1 MIDRDLAYHLYQT
14 MVRIRTFEEAVG
26 KWFYRGKIPGFV
38 HLYVGEEAIAAGVC
52 SVLRPDDYIGC
63 THRGHGHVIA
73 KGADTKRMMA
83 ELFGRATGYCKGRG
97 GSMHL
102 ADFSLGILGT
112 NGILAGGVGMATGVG
127 LGSKLTG
134 SDRVAVAFIGDAASN
149 QGVVWESMNLA
160 ALWKLPVLFVIEDN
174 GFSEYTPAAELSSS
188 LDFAGRAAAWG
199 GVAASLVDG
208 NDVVAVH
215 ETASTAVR
223 RARAG
228 EGPSLI
234 NCRTYRWKAHNEGEE
249 AVIGEWSYRTKEE
262 LDRWKERDPIVRFE
276 RRAFEAGW
284 FSQGDMETIH
294 VDAEAEAEAAVTFAQ
309 ESPMPSPDDAFR
321 GVFSEQEIDLHA

>member
-1 MIDRDLAYHLYQT
+1 MNRELALGLYQT
-14 MVRIRTFEEAVG
+14 MVRIRTFEEAVS

-38 HLYVGEEAIAAGVC
+38 HLYIGEEAIAAGVC
-52 SVLRPDDYIGC
+52 AELRKDDCIGS

-83 ELFGRATGYCKGRG
+83 ELFGRATGYCKGKG
-97 GSMHL
+97 GSMHV
-102 ADFSLGILGT
+102 ADFSQGILGT
-112 NGILAGGVGMATGVG
+112 NGVLAGGVAMATGIG

-134 SDRVAVAFIGDAASN
+134 TDRVAAAFIGDAAAN

-160 ALWKLPVLFVIEDN
+160 GLWKLPVIFVIEDN
-174 GFSEYTPAAELSSS
+174 GFGEYTPATELSSS
-188 LDFAGRAAAWG
+188 LDYAGRAAAWG

-215 ETASTAVR
+215 EAAETAVR

-249 AVIGEWSYRTKEE
+249 AVIGDWSYRSKEDLE
-262 LDRWKERDPIVRFE
+262 EWKRRDPIPRFE
-276 RRAFEAGW
+276 AVALRAGAL
-284 FSQGDMETIH
+284 SQSDMENVRAEI
-294 VDAEAEAEAAVTFAQ
+294 EAEIEGAVEFAQ
-309 ESPMPSPDDAFR
+309 QSPSPLPEEAFR
-321 GVFSEQEIDLHA
+321 GVFVEGRMESNA

>member
-1 MIDRDLAYHLYQT
+1 
-14 MVRIRTFEEAVG
+14 MV
-26 KWFYRGKIPGFV
+26 
-38 HLYVGEEAIAAGVC
+38 
-52 SVLRPDDYIGC
+52 
-63 THRGHGHVIA
+63 
-73 KGADTKRMMA
+73 
-83 ELFGRATGYCKGRG
+83 TG
-97 GSMHL
+97 
-102 ADFSLGILGT
+102 T
-112 NGILAGGVGMATGVG
+112 G

-134 SDRVAVAFIGDAASN
+134 SDRVAVAFVGDAAAN

-160 ALWKLPVLFVIEDN
+160 GLWKLPVIFVVEDN

-188 LDFAGRAAAWG
+188 LDYAARAAAWG

-215 ETASTAVR
+215 EAAKTAVG

-262 LDRWKERDPIVRFE
+262 LDRWKERDPIARFE
-276 RRAFEAGW
+276 RQALERGW
-284 FSQGDMETIH
+284 FSQGDMETIR
-294 VDAEAEAEAAVTFAQ
+294 VDAEAEAEAAVAFAA

-321 GVFSEQEIDLHA
+321 GVFSGEEMTLHA